1 MAPWVIRNWKAV
13 RVMNPVIR
21 VKDTRCHARLFSGA
35 YQVARFA
42 IARSHIAGAAI
53 LAGLLVS
60 CAHSPQASP
69 GMPSVPPPAPSQPA
83 PDTGPISYKPTGNSD
98 MDAWRA
104 DFSARAVAAGHDRA
118 LVKSFLENIKPL
130 DLYLGS
136 SFQAAAVGI
145 GDQAEFAKPIWDY
158 LKVPLG
164 NSRVS
169 NGASHL
175 HNEADLFAAI
185 EAKYGVDAEYIA
197 AIWGMESSFGAVIG
211 NFDGPNTLANMAVE
225 GRRKSFAEGELLTL
239 MKIVERGDAHRD
251 DLIAGWAGAMGQT
264 QFMPSTYYAY
274 AQDFD
279 GDGEKDVWKN
289 EGDALASAA
298 NYLKSSG
305 WSPGQPWGIEV
316 IVPTGFD
323 FSLADGNERRM
334 ETWRGYGI
342 IPIRGGD
349 FDTGGA
355 EYAELWL
362 PAGATGPKYLI
373 FNNFKVF
380 KRYNN
385 ADSYALAVGLSGD
398 AFTGKKV
405 PVAVW
410 PTEIEPLTVAEIK
423 ILQANLNSRG
433 FDAGVVDGIPGR
445 KTRTAL
451 QGFQKSQGVV
461 ADGYPTKGML
471 ALLTGQTVGTASTN

>member
-1 MAPWVIRNWKAV
+1 MAR
-13 RVMNPVIR
+13 
-21 VKDTRCHARLFSGA
+21 
-35 YQVARFA
+35 YA

-60 CAHSPQASP
+60 CAHTPPSPPSP
-69 GMPSVPPPAPSQPA
+69 KPDVVAPEPE
-83 PDTGPISYKPTGNSD
+83 TGPISYKPSGNKA
-98 MDAWRA
+98 MDDWRA
-104 DFSARAVAAGHDRA
+104 DFSERAMAAGHDRA
-118 LVKSFLENIKPL
+118 VVKSFLADIKPL

-136 SFQAAAVGI
+136 DFQTAAVGI

-158 LKVPLG
+158 MKVPLG

-169 NGASHL
+169 SGAGHL
-175 HNEADLFAAI
+175 NNEAALFQAI
-185 EAKYGVDAEYIA
+185 EAKYGVDAEYVA

-225 GRRKSFAEGELLTL
+225 GRRKSFAESELLTL
-239 MKIVERGDAHRD
+239 MKIVERGDARRD
-251 DLIAGWAGAMGQT
+251 ELIAGWAGAMGQT

-279 GDGEKDVWKN
+279 GDGEKDIWKN

-298 NYLKSSG
+298 NYLKQSG
-305 WSPGQPWGIEV
+305 YSAGQPWGIEV
-316 IVPTGFD
+316 LVPGGFD
-323 FSLADGNERRM
+323 YSLADGNERRM
-334 ETWRGYGI
+334 ETWRTMGI
-342 IPIRGGD
+342 SPIAGGD
-349 FDTGGA
+349 FQTGGA
-355 EYAELWL
+355 DFAELWL

-380 KRYNN
+380 KKYNN

-405 PVAVW
+405 PVAAW
-410 PTEIEPLTVAEIK
+410 PTDIAPLTVAEIK
-423 ILQANLNSRG
+423 ILQASLNARG
-433 FDAGVVDGIPGR
+433 FDAGTVDGIPGR

-451 QGFQKSQGVV
+451 QGFQKAQGVV
-461 ADGYPTKGML
+461 ADGYPTKDML
-471 ALLTGQTVGTASTN
+471 ALVTGQATVGTASAGTN

>member
-1 MAPWVIRNWKAV
+1 MAR
-13 RVMNPVIR
+13 
-21 VKDTRCHARLFSGA
+21 
-35 YQVARFA
+35 YA
-42 IARSHIAGAAI
+42 IARSHILGAAA

-60 CAHSPQASP
+60 CAHSPQTYP
-69 GMPSVPPPAPSQPA
+69 GTPPIVAQPA
-83 PDTGPISYKPTGNSD
+83 PETGPISYNPTGNSA

-104 DFSARAVAAGHDRA
+104 DFSARALAEGRDRA
-118 LVKSFLENIKPL
+118 VVRAFLENIRPL

-136 SFQAAAVGI
+136 DFQAAAVGI

-169 NGASHL
+169 NGAAHL
-175 HNEADLFAAI
+175 TNEAALFQAI
-185 EAKYGVDAEYIA
+185 EARYGVDRQYIA

-225 GRRKSFAEGELLTL
+225 GRRRTFAESELLTL
-239 MKIVERGDAHRD
+239 MKIVERGDADRD
-251 DLIAGWAGAMGQT
+251 ELIAGWAGAMGQT
-264 QFMPSTYYAY
+264 QFMPSTYFAY

-279 GDGEKDVWKN
+279 GDGHKDIWKN

-298 NYLKSSG
+298 NYLKQSG

-316 IVPTGFD
+316 RVPASFD
-323 FSLADGNERRM
+323 FSLADGNDRRIG
-334 ETWRGYGI
+334 TWRSIGLS
-342 IPIRGGD
+342 PIAGGD
-349 FDTGGA
+349 FETGGA
-355 EYAELWL
+355 DYAELWL

-380 KRYNN
+380 KKYNN

-398 AFTGKKV
+398 AFTGKTV
-405 PVAVW
+405 PVTPW
-410 PTEIEPLTVAEIK
+410 PTDIAPLTVAEIK
-423 ILQANLNSRG
+423 ILQAGLNARG

-445 KTRTAL
+445 RTRTAL
-451 QGFQKSQGVV
+451 QGFQKSQGLV
-461 ADGYPTKGML
+461 ADGYPTKEML
-471 ALLTGQTVGTASTN
+471 ARVTGQANVGTASSSGTN

>member
-1 MAPWVIRNWKAV
+1 M
-13 RVMNPVIR
+13 
-21 VKDTRCHARLFSGA
+21 
-35 YQVARFA
+35 ARFA
-42 IARSHIAGAAI
+42 IARSHIAGAAV

-60 CAHSPQASP
+60 CAHSPQ
-69 GMPSVPPPAPSQPA
+69 GPSTSPPPSPPPPVSQPA
-83 PDTGPISYKPTGNSD
+83 PETGPISYTPTGNTA
-98 MDAWRA
+98 MDTWRD
-104 DFSARAVAAGHDRA
+104 DFSARAMAAGHPRA
-118 LVKSFLENIKPL
+118 VVKAFLENISPL

-136 SFQAAAVGI
+136 KFQVAATDI

-169 NGASHL
+169 NGAAHL
-175 HNEADLFAAI
+175 ANEASLFSAI
-185 EAKYGVDAEYIA
+185 EAKYGVDAEYVA

-225 GRRKSFAEGELLTL
+225 GRRKSFAESELLTL

-251 DLIAGWAGAMGQT
+251 ELIAGWAGAMGQT

-279 GDGEKDVWKN
+279 GDGEKDIWKN

-316 IVPTGFD
+316 LVPSNFD

-334 ETWRGYGI
+334 DTWRGFGVS
-342 IPIRGGD
+342 PIAGGG
-349 FDTGGA
+349 FQTGGA
-355 EYAELWL
+355 DFAELWL

-373 FNNFKVF
+373 FHNFKVF
-380 KRYNN
+380 KKYNN

-405 PVAVW
+405 PVAAW
-410 PTEIEPLTVAEIK
+410 PTDIQPLTVAEIK
-423 ILQANLNSRG
+423 QLQAGLNALG
-433 FDAGVVDGIPGR
+433 FNAGGVDGIAGR
-445 KTRTAL
+445 NTRKAL
-451 QGFQKSQGVV
+451 QGFQKSKGLM
-461 ADGYPTKGML
+461 ADGYPTKEML
-471 ALLTGQTVGTASTN
+471 ALVTGQGDVGTAAVGSNTN

>member
-1 MAPWVIRNWKAV
+1 
-13 RVMNPVIR
+13 MNPVIR
-21 VKDTRCHARLFSGA
+21 VKDARCHARLVSGA
-35 YQVARFA
+35 IDVARYA
-42 IARSHIAGAAI
+42 IARSHMAGAAV

-60 CAHSPQASP
+60 CAHA
-69 GMPSVPPPAPSQPA
+69 PPAAPSPKPVVTQPE
-83 PDTGPISYKPTGNSD
+83 PETGPISYKSSGNKA
-98 MDAWRA
+98 MDDWRV
-104 DFSARAVAAGHDRA
+104 DFSNRALAAGHDRA
-118 LVKSFLENIKPL
+118 VVQSFLENIKPL

-136 SFQAAAVGI
+136 DFTTAAVGI

-169 NGASHL
+169 NGAAHL
-175 HNEADLFAAI
+175 TNERDLFAAI
-185 EAKYGVDAEYIA
+185 EAKYGVDAEYVA

-225 GRRKSFAEGELLTL
+225 GRRKSFAESELLTL
-239 MKIVERGDAHRD
+239 MKIVERGDAHRS
-251 DLIAGWAGAMGQT
+251 DLISGWAGAMGQT
-264 QFMPSTYYAY
+264 QFMPSTYFTY

-279 GDGEKDVWKN
+279 GDGEKDIWKN

-298 NYLKSSG
+298 NYLKQSG
-305 WSPGQPWGIEV
+305 YSPGQPWGIEV
-316 IVPTGFD
+316 LVPGGFD

-334 ETWRGYGI
+334 DTWRTMGI
-342 IPIRGGD
+342 SPIAGGE
-349 FDTGGA
+349 FQTGGA
-355 EYAELWL
+355 DYAELWL

-380 KRYNN
+380 KKYNN
-385 ADSYALAVGLSGD
+385 ADSYAFAVGMSGD
-398 AFTGKKV
+398 AFTGRKV
-405 PVAVW
+405 PVAAW
-410 PTEIEPLTVAEIK
+410 PTDIQPLTVAEIK
-423 ILQANLNSRG
+423 ILQAGLNARG

-461 ADGYPTKGML
+461 ADGYPTKDML
-471 ALLTGQTVGTASTN
+471 ALVTGQAAVASAPAGTN

>member
-1 MAPWVIRNWKAV
+1 M
-13 RVMNPVIR
+13 
-21 VKDTRCHARLFSGA
+21 
-35 YQVARFA
+35 ARFA
-42 IARSHIAGAAI
+42 IARSHIVGAAV

-60 CAHSPQASP
+60 CAHAPQ
-69 GMPSVPPPAPSQPA
+69 VTVTPPPTSPPVSEPA
-83 PDTGPISYKPTGNSD
+83 TETGPIVYQSAGNTA
-98 MDAWRA
+98 MDIWRA
-104 DFSARAVAAGHDRA
+104 DFSARAIAAGHPRA
-118 LVKSFLENIKPL
+118 VVKAFLENISPL

-136 SFQAAAVGI
+136 NFQAAATGI

-169 NGASHL
+169 NGAAHL
-175 HNEADLFAAI
+175 SNERDLFAAI
-185 EAKYGVDAEYIA
+185 EAKYGVDREYVA

-225 GRRKSFAEGELLTL
+225 GRRKSFAESELLTL

-251 DLIAGWAGAMGQT
+251 ELIAGWAGAMGQT

-279 GDGEKDVWKN
+279 GDGEKDIWKN

-298 NYLKSSG
+298 NYLKQSG

-316 IVPTGFD
+316 LVPSNFD

-334 ETWRGYGI
+334 DTWRGFGVS
-342 IPIRGGD
+342 PIAGGG
-349 FDTGGA
+349 FQTGGA
-355 EYAELWL
+355 NYAELWL

-380 KRYNN
+380 KKYNN

-405 PVAVW
+405 PVAAW
-410 PTEIEPLTVAEIK
+410 PTDIQSLTVAEIK
-423 ILQANLNSRG
+423 LLQAGLNARG
-433 FDAGVVDGIPGR
+433 FDAGVVDGIPGH

-451 QGFQKSQGVV
+451 QGFQKSQGLV
-461 ADGYPTKGML
+461 ADGYPTKEML
-471 ALLTGQTVGTASTN
+471 ALVTGQGNAGVASSGSSAN

>member
-1 MAPWVIRNWKAV
+1 
-13 RVMNPVIR
+13 
-21 VKDTRCHARLFSGA
+21 
-35 YQVARFA
+35 
-42 IARSHIAGAAI
+42 
-53 LAGLLVS
+53 
-60 CAHSPQASP
+60 
-69 GMPSVPPPAPSQPA
+69 
-83 PDTGPISYKPTGNSD
+83 
-98 MDAWRA
+98 MDAWRD
-104 DFSARAVAAGHDRA
+104 DFSARAIAAGHDRA
-118 LVKSFLENIKPL
+118 VVKSFLENIRPL

-175 HNEADLFAAI
+175 ANEAQLFAEI

-225 GRRKSFAEGELLTL
+225 GRRKSFAERELLTL
-239 MKIVERGDAHRD
+239 IKIVERGDAHRD

-274 AQDFD
+274 AEDFD
-279 GDGEKDVWKN
+279 GDGEKDIWKN

-334 ETWRGYGI
+334 DTWRGHGI

-349 FDTGGA
+349 FQTGGA
-355 EYAELWL
+355 DYAELWL
-362 PAGATGPKYLI
+362 PAGATGPKYLD
-373 FNNFKVF
+373 FQQF
-380 KRYNN
+380 
-385 ADSYALAVGLSGD
+385 
-398 AFTGKKV
+398 
-405 PVAVW
+405 
-410 PTEIEPLTVAEIK
+410 
-423 ILQANLNSRG
+423 Q
-433 FDAGVVDGIPGR
+433 GVQ
-445 KTRTAL
+445 AL
-451 QGFQKSQGVV
+451 QQCRLLRPGGWPVGRCLHRQESARRSL
-461 ADGYPTKGML
+461 ADGYRAADRRRDQDPAGRPQFTWLRCRGRGRDSRPQDPHCAAGIPEVSGRGGRRLSDQGHAGLADRRVCRRRLDQLIPKGPFPGRTRPRRR
-471 ALLTGQTVGTASTN
+471 AGRNRHKDP

>member
-1 MAPWVIRNWKAV
+1 
-13 RVMNPVIR
+13 MNPVIR

-35 YQVARFA
+35 YQVARYA
-42 IARSHIAGAAI
+42 IARSHMAGAAI

-69 GMPSVPPPAPSQPA
+69 GAPSVPPPAPSQPA
-83 PDTGPISYKPTGNSD
+83 PDSGPISYKPTGNSD

-118 LVKSFLENIKPL
+118 IVKSFLENIKPL

-164 NSRVS
+164 SSRVS

-175 HNEADLFAAI
+175 QNEADLFDAI

-316 IVPTGFD
+316 IVPSGFD

-334 ETWRGYGI
+334 DTWRGYGI
-342 IPIRGGD
+342 MPDPRRRLRHRRRRLCR
-349 FDTGGA
+349 T
-355 EYAELWL
+355 
-362 PAGATGPKYLI
+362 
-373 FNNFKVF
+373 
-380 KRYNN
+380 
-385 ADSYALAVGLSGD
+385 LAARRRD
-398 AFTGKKV
+398 R
-405 PVAVW
+405 
-410 PTEIEPLTVAEIK
+410 AEI
-423 ILQANLNSRG
+423 
-433 FDAGVVDGIPGR
+433 PY
-445 KTRTAL
+445 
-451 QGFQKSQGVV
+451 FQQFQGVQAIQQCRLLRPRGRPV
-461 ADGYPTKGML
+461 GRCLHRQESTGRRLADGHRAADRGRDQGSAGQPQFSRLRCRAWWTAFRAARPVPRCRASRSRK
-471 ALLTGQTVGTASTN
+471 ASWQTAIRPKACWRCSHGQTVGTASTN